1 MSRTRAKSR
10 MKVIPGGKQM
20 SLIRDTEEV
29 IKFLE
34 FVGKESLLDKDL
46 INKRIAAC
54 QYFFNVI
61 TEEEDHVD
69 YLLSNLDTLLSR
81 QESSEGR
88 RELIK
93 SSLEDYRSWSSD
105 PFGWE
110 RKINQQV
117 PDSLPRKNTKADKK
131 KRVLE
136 LPIRADFSL
145 EITLPEEG
153 LSLEEFH
160 RLGMFLFPYCKGIDF
175 KDSPFRTKS

>member
-1 MSRTRAKSR
+1 

-29 IKFLE
+29 IKFLD
-34 FVGKESLLDKDL
+34 FVRKESLLDKDL
-46 INKRIAAC
+46 IEKRTAAC
-54 QYFFNVI
+54 EHFFSAI
-61 TEEEDHVD
+61 SEEEDHID
-69 YLLSNLDTLLSR
+69 FLLSNLDTLLLR
-81 QESSEGR
+81 RPGSEEN

-110 RKINQQV
+110 RTINQQI
-117 PDSLPRKNTKADKK
+117 PDPLPRKNSKTE
-131 KRVLE
+131 KRKRTLE
-136 LPIRADFSL
+136 LPIRTDFSV
-145 EITLPEEG
+145 EITIPEEG

-175 KDSPFRTKS
+175 KKPPYWPGVETT